1 MNYFEFL
8 YESATD
14 ENTTYYNFKGEVITK
29 KQFELLKQ
37 KSNKTYNNKQQN
49 KKA

>member
-8 YESATD
+8 YLTATD

-29 KQFELLKQ
+29 EEFEKLSETKD
-37 KSNKTYNNKQQN
+37 KNRI
-49 KKA
+49 